1 MDLLFDLLFNNPYV
15 PWVLGAVV
23 LLVLYRKFGDRLKIR
38 VPSANVTTDDVL
50 GKVLGP
56 RYGEAKL
63 EKAIGKLKK
72 QENWLAAGKMLEDAD
87 RPAEAAEA
95 YVEGQEFWAAAATY
109 EKLGRGERAAEL
121 YLQAG
126 DYKKAAALLIQVGK
140 PGKAAVL
147 FQEKGNNLEAARLYG
162 LDNQWDKAADLY
174 AKSGYPARAAEAYE
188 KQGEFILAAE
198 AYEKHFMENVTYAT
212 TYSATAKSTDHKS
225 ALLAGRLYEKAG
237 DLNRAFQAYSKGS
250 YFKEAGG
257 ALSKLGQPAKAAEMF
272 MRAEDPESAAAAYEA
287 AGDAVKAANL
297 RGEVAFKSDKPA
309 DAAAWFV
316 HGRDFLRAA
325 ELYESVGMLA
335 EAAGAYEAGE
345 SWAAAGS
352 VYVRAGLKEKAAASY
367 ERGGEFDTAAKMYEE
382 SGHDR
387 KATELYGK
395 AGLTFKSGEAAA
407 KAGEREKAIAL
418 LQRVGASDENYRAA
432 TELLA
437 RLFIETRM
445 PALALER
452 VQKAIGGQPVSAV
465 TIDLYYWLG
474 LAHEASGHG
483 AEALDIYKKI
493 QSEDLQFRD
502 VNQRVAR
509 IQGGASRPPA
519 ASGAARP
526 APSGP
531 AARPAPSGPG
541 AAPAGARARFEPQE
555 EIGRGP
561 KGAVYRALDS
571 ADGRSVALR
580 VLPAELLKGEGV
592 LPALVAELK
601 AAAGISHPNL
611 AKVLGMVEVKGQR
624 CLVTELVPG
633 KNFAEALKTGRRM
646 SFQQVHGVGRVLA
659 QTLSAIHA
667 KGLVHGSIQPSNIM
681 VASGVIKIA
690 DLGLGR
696 LAHAA
701 TPAESYRAPGGRFD
715 APGDLY
721 AAAAVLYHLLTGT
734 HPRGHAQGVGLPLP
748 STLATGVP
756 EALDR
761 LLLRCLH
768 PRQELR
774 LTSADEMLAGL
785 RDMVKIG

>member
-23 LLVLYRKFGDRLKIR
+23 LLVVYQKFGDRLKFR
-38 VPSANVTTDDVL
+38 LPGGKVTTDDVL
-50 GKVLGP
+50 GRVLGP

-72 QENWLAAGKMLEDAD
+72 QENWLAAGKMLEDAN

-109 EKLGRGERAAEL
+109 EKLGRGERSAEL

-126 DYKKAAALLIQVGK
+126 DYKKAAALLIEIGK

-147 FQEKGNNLEAARLYG
+147 FQEKGNSLEAARLYG
-162 LDNQWDKAADLY
+162 LANQWDKASELY
-174 AKSGYPARAAEAYE
+174 AKGGYPLRAAEAYE
-188 KQGEFILAAE
+188 KQGELIKAAE

-212 TYSATAKSTDHKS
+212 TYSATAKSADHKS

-237 DLNRAFQAYSKGS
+237 DLGRAFQAYSKGS

-257 ALSKLGQPAKAAEMF
+257 ALTKLGQPAKAAEMF

-297 RGEVAFKSDKPA
+297 RGEVAFKSDRPA
-309 DAAAWFV
+309 EAAAWFV
-316 HGRDFLRAA
+316 KGRDFLRAA
-325 ELYESVGMLA
+325 ELFESVGMLA

-418 LQRVGASDENYRAA
+418 LQRVGPSDENYRSAI
-432 TELLA
+432 ELLA
-437 RLFIETRM
+437 RLFIESRM

-452 VQKAIGGQPVSAV
+452 VQKAIGGQPVSAAN
-465 TIDLYYWLG
+465 IDLYYWLG

-483 AEALDIYKKI
+483 AEALDAYKKI

-509 IQGGASRPPA
+509 IQGGGSRPGP
-519 ASGAARP
+519 P
-526 APSGP
+526 PGP
-531 AARPAPSGPG
+531 AARPAPSAPG
-541 AAPAGARARFEPQE
+541 GAPAAGRPRFEPKE

-561 KGAVYRALDS
+561 LGIVYRALDS
-571 ADGRSVALR
+571 ADGRAVALR
-580 VLPAELLKGEGV
+580 VLPPELLKAAGL
-592 LPALVAELK
+592 LPALVADLK
-601 AAAGISHPNL
+601 AAAGLSHPNL
-611 AKVLGMVEVKGQR
+611 AKVLGMVELKGQR

-633 KNFAEALKTGRRM
+633 KNFAEALKAGRRM
-646 SFQQVHGVGRVLA
+646 AFPQVHGVGRVLA

-667 KGLVHGSIQPSNIM
+667 KGIVHGSIQPSNIM
-681 VASGVIKIA
+681 VASGVIKVA

-696 LAHAA
+696 LAHAL
-701 TPAESYRAPGGRFD
+701 TRAESYRAPAGRMD
-715 APGDLY
+715 VAGDLY
-721 AAAAVLYHLLTGT
+721 AVAAVLYHLLTGT
-734 HPRGHAQGVGLPLP
+734 HPRAHPQGAGLPLP

-756 EALDR
+756 EALDK

-768 PRQELR
+768 PQQELR
-774 LTSADEMLAGL
+774 LTTADELLAGL